1 MENNFSAGVL
11 FCIFVAE
18 GWSVLIIFNEGNM
31 AFRDLNISKQIL
43 MALEEAGFEQ
53 PTPIQ
58 EQAFP
63 VIRSGKDMIGIA
75 QTGTGKTLA
84 YLIPLLMKL
93 HYAQGSYCL
102 LYTSDTADETHEV

>member
-43 MALEEAGFEQ
+43 MALEEAGLNSLLRFRNRL
-53 PTPIQ
+53 
-58 EQAFP
+58 F
-63 VIRSGKDMIGIA
+63 RLSGRERI
-75 QTGTGKTLA
+75 
-84 YLIPLLMKL
+84 
-93 HYAQGSYCL
+93 
-102 LYTSDTADETHEV
+102 